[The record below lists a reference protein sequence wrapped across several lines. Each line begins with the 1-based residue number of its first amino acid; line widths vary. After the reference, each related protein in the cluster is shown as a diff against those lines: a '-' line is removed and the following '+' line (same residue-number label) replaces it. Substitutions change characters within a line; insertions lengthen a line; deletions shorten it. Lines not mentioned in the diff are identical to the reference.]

1 MATLG
6 GAGQP
11 SPRCHGEPG
20 QSPRLPVLIR
30 SRLLR
35 RLEQS
40 LQRRLTIVHADA
52 GFGKSTMLGA
62 WAMTV
67 PSVWYTV
74 GREDTSLA
82 ALTMGIAGAFER
94 RLPTISRKLRLV
106 VQTSL
111 GPDGDEAD
119 RVAPVATLLCEA
131 LERELEQ
138 EFALVFDD
146 VHELWG
152 KGSALLVEELCR
164 QAPDRLHIVLSTRVE
179 PPFAVQRMRGRGE
192 VLDLDAAA
200 LVFSEEEVRELVSR
214 TVAGDDASLARNIH
228 RLTGGWPAAVRLTA
242 EALRS
247 TAPRHRNAA
256 LEVLHRPGGRLFD
269 YVAEEVLG
277 QAPPAVRQMLRCVTP
292 FERFN
297 ADLLEALGAG
307 GGAELIPGLR
317 RSGLFLE
324 PRDTHSEWFGLH
336 SLIRGFVRERWP
348 LSDAELADV
357 HARAAAW
364 FQAHGYF
371 DHALKSLIA
380 IADADGIASLLEAH
394 GSTLLTGGRVEAILR
409 AGECL
414 VGRHRGGL
422 IERLLGEA
430 HEIRG
435 EWDEALAC
443 FERAA
448 APGAALDAGLAW
460 RLGLIHHLR
469 GRLGEAL
476 EIYDRGR
483 VEAGASRDAALLLA
497 WKASA
502 LWLLGDADRC
512 RSAAEEAFALARA
525 AEDPGA
531 LAAAHIVLAM
541 LAALTG
547 DRLANDAH
555 YLRALEYAERAG
567 DVLQAV
573 RVRTNRGS
581 RHLEEGEYEQ
591 ALVELEIA
599 IALGDLT
606 GFAFFRALALTN
618 RGEVYLRLGRLEEA
632 TADQEASRQLY
643 QRAGSRMVCYPLG
656 KLGDVY
662 WLRGELALARACY
675 EEAVARAEESGDNQ
689 GLVPALAGLARV
701 IAAEDPGRAQGLV
714 KRALSFGAGMGYVAA
729 RLAAGWVALA
739 RHDAELAAASAEQAA
754 DAARVRRDRAGLAEA
769 LALSALATSDRDR
782 QIARLEEAVSLW
794 RTIHDPLSEAG
805 AELILGG
812 ILGGA
817 TGRTRAQRAEERLR
831 AAGAHGFLA
840 FLESVVRVP
849 GHLDRPP
856 LSVFTL
862 GRFSVARDG
871 VAVAHE
877 EWQSRK
883 ARDLLKL
890 LVARHG
896 RPATREWLMEALW
909 PAQDPGLLSNRL
921 SVALSTLR
929 GVLDPD
935 RRFPPDHFVIATADA
950 IGLRSANI
958 DIDVERFLAQA
969 APALD
974 LYGDGDIDAAHA
986 RLRVSEAVYLG
997 DFLEEDLYEDW
1008 TAALRE
1014 EARAAYVSVVAALAD
1029 ISHAAGRHDAAI
1041 RYRLRVLERDH
1052 WDENAHLGLV
1062 AALVS
1067 AGRHGE
1073 ARRAYRDYVGRME
1086 EVGVEPAPFTS
1097 AGAAAPHLNA

>member
-1 MATLG
+1 
-6 GAGQP
+6 
-11 SPRCHGEPG
+11 
-20 QSPRLPVLIR
+20 
-30 SRLLR
+30 
-35 RLEQS
+35 
-40 LQRRLTIVHADA
+40 
-52 GFGKSTMLGA
+52 
-62 WAMTV
+62 MTV
-67 PSVWYTV
+67 PCVWYTV

-82 ALTMGIAGAFER
+82 GLTMGIAGAFER
-94 RLPTISRKLRLV
+94 RLPALSRKLRLV

-111 GPDGDEAD
+111 GPDGEEAD
-119 RVAPVATLLCEA
+119 RAAPVATLLCEA
-131 LERELEQ
+131 LERELEH
-138 EFALVFDD
+138 ELALVFDD

-152 KGSALLVEELCR
+152 KGSSALLVEELCR

-179 PPFAVQRMRGRGE
+179 PPFAVQRLRGRGE

-200 LVFSEEEVRELVSR
+200 LVFSEEEVRELLSLTVS
-214 TVAGDDASLARNIH
+214 GDGGAFARSVH

-247 TAPRHRNAA
+247 VAPRHRKAA
-256 LEVLHRPGGRLFD
+256 LEALHRPGGRLFD

-277 QAPPAVRQMLRCVTP
+277 QAPPAVRQILRCVTP

-307 GGAELIPGLR
+307 GSELIPALR

-324 PRDTHSEWFGLH
+324 PRDTESEWFGLH
-336 SLIRGFVRERWP
+336 ALIRGFVRERWP
-348 LSDAELADV
+348 LSEAELADV

-364 FQAHGYF
+364 FRAQGYF
-371 DHALKSLIA
+371 DNSLESLIT
-380 IADADGIASLLEAH
+380 IGDADEIASLLEAH
-394 GSTLLTGGRVEAILR
+394 GTELLAGGRVEVILR

-414 VGRHRGGL
+414 VGRHRGEL
-422 IERLLGEA
+422 IEKLLGEA

-443 FERAA
+443 FGRAA
-448 APGAALDAGLAW
+448 PPGAALDAGLAW

-469 GRLGEAL
+469 GRLDEAL
-476 EIYDRGR
+476 EVYERGR
-483 VEAGASRDAALLLA
+483 VEAEGSRDAALLLA

-502 LWLLGDADRC
+502 LWLLGAADRC

-525 AEDPGA
+525 AADPGA
-531 LAAAHIVLAM
+531 LAAAHTVLAM

-555 YLRALEYAERAG
+555 YLRALEYADRAG

-632 TADQEASRQLY
+632 TADQEASRLLY

-701 IAAEDPGRAQGLV
+701 IAAEHPGRAQALV

-729 RLAAGWVALA
+729 QLAAGWVALT
-739 RHDAELAAASAEQAA
+739 RHDTELAAASAEQAA
-754 DAARVRRDRAGLAEA
+754 DAARMRRDRAGLAEA
-769 LALSALATSDRDR
+769 LALSALATPDRDR

-794 RTIHDPLSEAG
+794 RTIRDPLSEAG
-805 AELILGG
+805 TELILGV
-812 ILGGA
+812 IAGGA
-817 TGRTRAQRAEERLR
+817 TGRARAEQAEERLR
-831 AAGAHGFLA
+831 AAGAHGYRA
-840 FLESVVRVP
+840 FLESVLRVP
-849 GHLDRPP
+849 EEVDHPP

-862 GRFSVARDG
+862 GRFTVARDG
-871 VAVAHE
+871 VAVAHD
-877 EWQSRK
+877 EWQSKK

-896 RPATREWLMEALW
+896 RPAPRELLMEALW

-935 RRFPPDHFVIATADA
+935 RRFAPDHFVIATADA
-950 IGLRSANI
+950 IGLRLANI
-958 DIDVERFLAQA
+958 DIDVERFLSQA

-974 LYGDGDIDAAHA
+974 LYGDGEIDAAHT
-986 RLRVSEAVYLG
+986 RLRVSEAAYLG
-997 DFLEEDLYEDW
+997 DFLEEDLYDDW
-1008 TAALRE
+1008 AVPLRE
-1014 EARAAYVSVVAALAD
+1014 EARATYISVVAALAE

-1041 RYRLRVLERDH
+1041 RYRLRVLERDR
-1052 WDENAHLGLV
+1052 WDESAHVGLV

-1073 ARRAYRDYVGRME
+1073 ARRAYRDYVTRME
-1086 EVGVEPAPFTS
+1086 EIGVEPAPFTS
-1097 AGAAAPHLNA
+1097 AGAGAPRHA